1 MFNENSIT
9 VQAWVRKIK
18 QGAVTFDDVPSLSN
32 LRDVVGSILDNNE
45 EDE

>member
-18 QGAVTFDDVPSLSN
+18 EGAVTFDDVPSLLN
-32 LRDVVGSILDNNE
+32 LRDVVRDILDNNKE
-45 EDE
+45 VE